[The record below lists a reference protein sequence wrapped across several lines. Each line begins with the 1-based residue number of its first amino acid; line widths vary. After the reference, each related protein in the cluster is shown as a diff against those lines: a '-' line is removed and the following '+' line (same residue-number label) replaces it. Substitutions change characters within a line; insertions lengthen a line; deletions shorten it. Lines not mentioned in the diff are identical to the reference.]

1 MKLREFID
9 KNFQGSQT
17 TFARVQ
23 GVNPQQVTRWL
34 KEGYIVSD
42 NTLYSPRRELT
53 IMSKITVNFDT
64 KTVTRFPV
72 YCKYD
77 GQFNPQPAFI
87 SLDLR
92 NGSVDADYSGEIGGG
107 LPADVWNK
115 KVLRFNIN
123 PMTHKDE
130 IETLIN
136 SYSEEFTKLVE
147 LYQAEEFEQISE
159 MDFDLNEKI
168 LQEGVENFM
177 IDDLAQWIM
186 ADGWP
191 EPGTTLR
198 TYVAEVA
205 ATDGENDHFFP
216 EELTDMEYL
225 KEAIL
230 LVWADWLYSDQD
242 IPPHVARILLDQG
255 TCSGSRWMDELRE
268 FAAA

>member
-17 TFARVQ
+17 AFARVQ

-53 IMSKITVNFDT
+53 IMSKITVNFDA
-64 KTVTRFPV
+64 KSATRFPV

-77 GQFNPQPAFI
+77 GEINPQTAFI

-107 LPADVWNK
+107 LPADVWNRE
-115 KVLRFNIN
+115 VLRFSIN
-123 PMTHKDE
+123 PMTHRDD

-136 SYSEEFTKLVE
+136 SHSEDFTKLLE
-147 LYQAEEFEQISE
+147 LYQSEEFEQISE
-159 MDFDLNEKI
+159 LDSDLNEKI
-168 LQEGVENFM
+168 FQDGIENYM
-177 IDDLAQWIM
+177 IDDVAEWVM
-186 ADGWP
+186 NGGWP
-191 EPGTTLR
+191 EQETTLK
-198 TYVAEVA
+198 TYIEEVLA
-205 ATDGENDHFFP
+205 ADGEGDHFLP
-216 EELTDMEYL
+216 EEFLDKENL
-225 KEAIL
+225 KETIL
-230 LVWADWLYSDQD
+230 LAWADHLYSDQD
-242 IPPHVARILLDQG
+242 IPSHVAKILLDEG
-255 TCSGSRWMDELRE
+255 TCSDSQWMDELRE